1 MGIFCPNNNNENPNP
16 ELKLPLNDL
25 NMDKTPD
32 QFLCSLCATVPEI
45 LKIHSD
51 SGIIEFKCFEHGVMK
66 LPIDKYIEEIR
77 NSPFYCPNLK
87 CDNIK
92 CNTENTE
99 QKFKFCQV
107 CKNNLCENCLNEDK
121 CLGLNKSNIN
131 KRISISEKNNKCPNH
146 CELDITDFCLDCQEN
161 YCKKD
166 EEHEKHNTKKTKD
179 LLDEALKYEGI
190 IERKNNNLYYIAK
203 LYLSIKNKTVN
214 NQNKL
219 ENLLNNINEEEKTK
233 EIELITNYFE
243 KNKIVEKKKNSSI
256 EEKIDSNCTD
266 LSLKSEQL
274 TDADSY
280 LISKIKFES
289 LQTIELSNN
298 KLTNLDFLEN
308 MYYLK
313 LKSIDFSQ
321 NEITNIDSI
330 IFLDPE
336 LLEIINLE
344 KNLLEA
350 DALEILNHTDFK
362 KLKQLN
368 IINNKLKK
376 NEISKNLKNKY
387 AGKLL
392 SNSK

>member
-1 MGIFCPNNNNENPNP
+1 M
-16 ELKLPLNDL
+16 
-25 NMDKTPD
+25 
-32 QFLCSLCATVPEI
+32 
-45 LKIHSD
+45 
-51 SGIIEFKCFEHGVMK
+51 
-66 LPIDKYIEEIR
+66 
-77 NSPFYCPNLK
+77 
-87 CDNIK
+87 
-92 CNTENTE
+92 
-99 QKFKFCQV
+99 
-107 CKNNLCENCLNEDK
+107 
-121 CLGLNKSNIN
+121 
-131 KRISISEKNNKCPNH
+131 
-146 CELDITDFCLDCQEN
+146 
-161 YCKKD
+161 
-166 EEHEKHNTKKTKD
+166 
-179 LLDEALKYEGI
+179 
-190 IERKNNNLYYIAK
+190 
-203 LYLSIKNKTVN
+203 
-214 NQNKL
+214 
-219 ENLLNNINEEEKTK
+219 
-233 EIELITNYFE
+233 
-243 KNKIVEKKKNSSI
+243 
-256 EEKIDSNCTD
+256 
-266 LSLKSEQL
+266 SLKSEQL

-376 NEISKNLKNKY
+376 NEISTNLKNKY
-387 AGKLL
+387 AGQLL
-392 SNSK
+392 SNSKYCIK